1 LDKKEFYR
9 EITMQAKAL
18 CEGEPNL
25 IANLSNISAILFE
38 RLDDVNWA
46 GFYLMG
52 ESVNGQSEELI
63 LGPFQGRAACVRIPV
78 GRGVCGTAVSQNKT
92 QLIMDVHEFEGHIAC
107 DAASN
112 SEVVVPI
119 NVNGKLVAVLDIDSP
134 TVGRFEQADA
144 DGMEQLVEMIQ
155 SIWS

>member
-1 LDKKEFYR
+1 MDKKEFYR
-9 EITMQAKAL
+9 EIIMQAKAL

-52 ESVNGQSEELI
+52 ESVNGETEELI

-92 QLIMDVHEFEGHIAC
+92 QLIKDVHEFDGHIAC

>member
-1 LDKKEFYR
+1 MDKKEFYR

>member
-92 QLIMDVHEFEGHIAC
+92 QLIMDVHEFDGHIAC